1 MFTILN
7 LYFVYNSYNAHGI
20 FKNELFYKL
29 QKYSEK
35 VFSKKFTNT
44 PTNMYVLGIFFG
56 WFSVS
61 FLIDFCLA
69 KTIPILYSGAKHFL
83 PKINDFIKN
92 IFYFLT
98 KGNIDFTKTSATII
112 LVGIAL
118 LLGYVVYTVFY
129 TNVLFKANEIKNEIL
144 KDVTGLTVYEN
155 KQYGDF
161 ITSMSEFK
169 KEDALISQF
178 IHMEKDT
185 FKKVINELPAFT
197 NFWENVAL
205 YDSGNEDNSLLTE
218 DIVKLTELYLSI
230 DISKHLLQKNY
241 LMSLSLPLDSEL
253 SNAVNHFSEVK
264 DTLNK
269 LMDNKN
275 KTLKSLQDGSLFTNN
290 ASSLIDEYKMLLTKA
305 SDLIIEGG
313 N

>member
-1 MFTILN
+1 MFTLLN
-7 LYFVYNSYNAHGI
+7 LFFVYNSYNADGR
-20 FKNELFYKL
+20 FRNELFYKL

-56 WFSVS
+56 WFSIS
-61 FLIDFCLA
+61 FLIDFCLV
-69 KTIPILYSGAKHFL
+69 KVIPMVYTGAKQLL
-83 PKINDFIKN
+83 PKINEIIKN

-129 TNVLFKANEIKNEIL
+129 TKDLFEKRDIKNEIL

-155 KQYGDF
+155 KEYGDF
-161 ITSMSEFK
+161 ITSMGEFK

-197 NFWENVAL
+197 NFWGNVAL
-205 YDSGNEDNSLLTE
+205 YDTGNDGNTFLTE

-241 LMSLSLPLDSEL
+241 LMSLNLPLESEL
-253 SNAVNHFSEVK
+253 INAVNQYSEIK

-275 KTLKSLQDGSLFTNN
+275 KTLKSLHEGSLFTNN
-290 ASSLIDEYKMLLTKA
+290 ASSLFEEYKMLLTKA